1 MKMSEVLTPIMS
13 VIFPLSIGGIGGFF
27 VGLAVKKVFRL
38 AMVIG
43 VFIFSIAYMAYVNVI
58 NLNINEL
65 VETVST
71 LVATLGPFIIA
82 PLTSSLLLMGSFI
95 VGLLFGLT
103 KD

>member
-1 MKMSEVLTPIMS
+1 MSEVLTSILPL
-13 VIFPLSIGGIGGFF
+13 IFPISIGGIGGFF
-27 VGLAVKKVFRL
+27 VGYAVKKVFRL

-65 VETVST
+65 VEGVST
-71 LVATLGPFIIA
+71 FVATLGPFIIT

-103 KD
+103 KG